1 MTTPPL
7 PGLCR
12 LFLLAFRTA
21 FAQRLEVPLI
31 FSAVVYDS
39 LPSALLGDA
48 LGAFRS
54 PAPRLRLDA
63 IEHCATLSQHSCQVS
78 QEIKKVLSTVGSLC
92 LPMSLSSLRRFC
104 KHVAMAGRVVSEL
117 SRSRSSSRGFAR
129 AVNLLAMCAGSRF
142 ALAFSNASRL
152 RGSAQTLCAE
162 KSPRPPTAPSSKGRV
177 ALGWAPR
184 EAWPPELAPATWPAL
199 RLSDPPPPNLPPAS
213 AGRLW
218 PQFLQNRAVAGLRVP
233 QLGQ

>member
-152 RGSAQTLCAE
+152 CSDAVRR
-162 KSPRPPTAPSSKGRV
+162 KKPTAPHCPVLEGSGGARLGSEGGLASGAGASDV
-177 ALGWAPR
+177 ACA
-184 EAWPPELAPATWPAL
+184 PAL
-199 RLSDPPPPNLPPAS
+199 RPPPPPRIFLPPRRA
-213 AGRLW
+213 ACGRSSC
-218 PQFLQNRAVAGLRVP
+218 RTV
-233 QLGQ
+233 QLPG